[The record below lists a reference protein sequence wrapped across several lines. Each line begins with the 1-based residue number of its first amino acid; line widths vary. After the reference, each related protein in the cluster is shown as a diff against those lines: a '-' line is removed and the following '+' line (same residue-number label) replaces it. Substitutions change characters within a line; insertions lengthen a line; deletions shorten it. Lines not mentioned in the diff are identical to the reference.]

1 MTAMMT
7 TDPGPEIFP
16 TVQPSALSGTVRLR
30 VDKWLWTA
38 RLFLTRA
45 LALEAVQGG
54 HVRVNGAPVKP
65 SRLVGPGD
73 ELRIWRAGT
82 QLVVIV
88 KATAT
93 RRVPAREVPA
103 LYEETAASI
112 AGRAQARLERAR
124 PPAGGPRSS
133 GRPTKRKRRAMN
145 RFLRGDRRAD

>member
-1 MTAMMT
+1 MT
-7 TDPGPEIFP
+7 TDLEPEPFP
-16 TVQPSALSGTVRLR
+16 TAQPSALSGRVRLR

-73 ELRIWRAGT
+73 ELSVWRAGT
-82 QLVVIV
+82 QLVLIV

-103 LYEETAASI
+103 LYEETPASI
-112 AGRAQARLERAR
+112 ARRAQARAAR
-124 PPAGGPRSS
+124 VPRPSGVPRGQ